1 MNENKMDVF
10 ICSFFFSFLKWI
22 SMVFFFYFFT
32 DNTPFFFLFLF
43 HLFIHVV
50 VDQLI
55 SDLNRMERIK
65 KDKMLQ
71 REKLSKDIAKYKV
84 QVQQVKDKL
93 KTAKD
98 ILEEEK
104 EQQKTDL

>member
-1 MNENKMDVF
+1 MKTRWMSLFV
-10 ICSFFFSFLKWI
+10 
-22 SMVFFFYFFT
+22 VFFFLFEMDIGVFFFFLLK
-32 DNTPFFFLFLF
+32 NTPFFFLFLF
-43 HLFIHVV
+43 PLHLFIHVV

-104 EQQKTDL
+104 EQQKMDL

>member
-1 MNENKMDVF
+1 
-10 ICSFFFSFLKWI
+10 
-22 SMVFFFYFFT
+22 MVFFFIFLLT
-32 DNTPFFFLFLF
+32 THLFFFLFLF

>member
-1 MNENKMDVF
+1 MDVF
-10 ICSFFFSFLKWI
+10 ICSFFFLFEMDI
-22 SMVFFFYFFT
+22 GVFFFFLLT
-32 DNTPFFFLFLF
+32 NTPFFFLFLF
-43 HLFIHVV
+43 PLHLFIHVV

-104 EQQKTDL
+104 EQQKMDL

>member
-1 MNENKMDVF
+1 
-10 ICSFFFSFLKWI
+10 
-22 SMVFFFYFFT
+22 
-32 DNTPFFFLFLF
+32 
-43 HLFIHVV
+43 
-50 VDQLI
+50 
-55 SDLNRMERIK
+55 MERIK

-104 EQQKTDL
+104 EQQKMDL